1 MILISLI
8 INTVLFFLIINW
20 SYLQKKK
27 ADPNYPDRPLTKV
40 ILFPLA
46 LGIVFTMIVDA
57 FKGVMIYQLILFVV
71 AALLLYW
78 IFFVMN
84 NRNR

>member
-1 MILISLI
+1 MIIISLI
-8 INTVLFFLIINW
+8 INTVIFFLISNW

-27 ADPNYPDRPLTKV
+27 KNPDYPDRPLTKV

-46 LGIVFTMIVDA
+46 LGIVFTLIVDA
-57 FKGVMIYQLILFVV
+57 FKGVMVYQLILFLV
-71 AALLLYW
+71 AAVLLYW

-84 NRNR
+84 KK

>member
-8 INTVLFFLIINW
+8 INTVIFFLITNW

-27 ADPNYPDRPLTKV
+27 SDPNYPDRPLTKV

-46 LGIVFTMIVDA
+46 LGIVFTLIVDA

>member
-1 MILISLI
+1 MIVISLI
-8 INTVLFFLIINW
+8 INTVIFFLITNW

-27 ADPNYPDRPLTKV
+27 AEPNYPDRPWTKV

-46 LGIVFTMIVDA
+46 LGIVFTLIVDA
-57 FKGVMIYQLILFVV
+57 FKGVMIYQLILFLI

>member
-1 MILISLI
+1 MIAISLI
-8 INTVLFFLIINW
+8 LNTAIFFFITNW
-20 SYLQKKK
+20 SYLQNRK
-27 ADPNYPDRPLTKV
+27 ADPNYPDRPWTKV
-40 ILFPLA
+40 IIFPLA
-46 LGIVFTMIVDA
+46 LGIVFTLIVDA
-57 FKGVMIYQLILFVV
+57 FKGVMIYQLILFLI

>member
-1 MILISLI
+1 MIIISLI
-8 INTVLFFLIINW
+8 INTIIFFLISNW

-27 ADPNYPDRPLTKV
+27 SDPGYPDRPLTKV

-46 LGIVFTMIVDA
+46 LGIVFTLIVDA
-57 FKGVMIYQLILFVV
+57 FKGVIVYQLILFLV

-78 IFFVMN
+78 IFFIMN
-84 NRNR
+84 KGK

>member
-1 MILISLI
+1 MIAISLI
-8 INTVLFFLIINW
+8 INTVIFFLITNW

-27 ADPNYPDRPLTKV
+27 ADPDYPTRSLTKV

-46 LGIVFTMIVDA
+46 LGIVFTLIVDA
-57 FKGVMIYQLILFVV
+57 FKGVMIYQLILFLL
-71 AALLLYW
+71 AAVLLYW

>member
-1 MILISLI
+1 MIFVSLI
-8 INTVLFFLIINW
+8 INTVIFFLIINW

-27 ADPNYPDRPLTKV
+27 ADPNYPNRPFSKF

-46 LGIVFTMIVDA
+46 LGIVFTLIVDA
-57 FKGVMIYQLILFVV
+57 FKGVMIYQLILFLV
-71 AALLLYW
+71 AAILLYW

-84 NRNR
+84 NRK

>member
-1 MILISLI
+1 MIIISLI
-8 INTVLFFLIINW
+8 INTLIFFLISNW

-27 ADPNYPDRPLTKV
+27 ADPNYPDRPFTKV
-40 ILFPLA
+40 VLFPLA
-46 LGIVFTMIVDA
+46 LGIVFTLIVDA
-57 FKGVMIYQLILFVV
+57 FKGIIVYQLILFLV

-84 NRNR
+84 KGNK

>member
-1 MILISLI
+1 MIIISLI
-8 INTVLFFLIINW
+8 INTLIFFLISNW

-27 ADPNYPDRPLTKV
+27 ADPNYPDRPFTKV

-46 LGIVFTMIVDA
+46 LGIVFTLIVDA
-57 FKGVMIYQLILFVV
+57 FRGIIVYQLILFLV

-84 NRNR
+84 KGNK